1 MQLQRDILASKRQ
14 LLTMH
19 RATAPLR
26 DALLSLR
33 RSSRDL
39 ISETA
44 ELYLRDVFEHILQLL
59 DTVENYRMSCRVRP
73 S

>member
-1 MQLQRDILASKRQ
+1 
-14 LLTMH
+14 
-19 RATAPLR
+19 
-26 DALLSLR
+26 LLSLR